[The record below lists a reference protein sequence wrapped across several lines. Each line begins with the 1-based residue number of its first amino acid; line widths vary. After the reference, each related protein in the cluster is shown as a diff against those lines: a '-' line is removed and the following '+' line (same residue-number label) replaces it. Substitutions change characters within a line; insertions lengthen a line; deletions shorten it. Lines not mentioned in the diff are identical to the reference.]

1 MTETPGFKALN
12 AVLPPVPAESI
23 GRILRSALQAVDPD
37 RLVRNALQRRGDQLT
52 FPDGSSVI
60 LSGVSRVYLIGIGKA
75 ALPMTRAAAEI
86 LSGVD
91 YRGLAVTKGPLPED
105 EQRKLPG
112 LPVLPAG
119 HPEPDQ
125 ASLQAGQSLLDILES
140 AGPEDLVLVLLS
152 GGGSSLVCLPAD
164 PLTLEDLQQV
174 NSLLLES
181 GADIQEINTIRKHLS
196 RIKGGQLARAAHPAR
211 LVTLVLSDVIGDP
224 LSAVASGPTVPDPT
238 TYQDALEVVQA
249 YRLEKKLPEAAL
261 ERLRSGAAGNRPE
274 TLKPGDP
281 GTGPGRT
288 FVIGNNRTGA
298 LAAREQA
305 RREGFQSAVLTTYLQ
320 GEARQAGAFCAAV
333 LHEMALF
340 GSPLSRPGC
349 LIAGGE
355 TTVTISDPK
364 QAGLGGRSLEAALA
378 AVPVL
383 SGVDRAVLITLA
395 TDGEDGPTDAA
406 GAVVTGKTLSQ
417 ARELGLDPERH
428 LENHSAYNFFQSLGD
443 LIRIGPTRTNVND
456 LWFLFTYQED

>member
-1 MTETPGFKALN
+1 MTGRRGFEALN
-12 AVLPPVPAESI
+12 AFSPPVPAERI
-23 GRILRSALQAVDPD
+23 GRILGSALQAVDPD
-37 RLVRNALQRRGDQLT
+37 RLVRNAVQRRGDQLT
-52 FPDGSSVI
+52 FPDGSSVSLTEFKQI
-60 LSGVSRVYLIGIGKA
+60 FLIGIGKA
-75 ALPMTRAAAEI
+75 ALPMTAAAAEI
-86 LSGVD
+86 LRGVN

-112 LPVLPAG
+112 LPVLSAG
-119 HPEPDQ
+119 HPQPDQ
-125 ASLQAGQSLLDILES
+125 GSLQAGRTIRQILEET
-140 AGPEDLVLVLLS
+140 GPEDLVLVLLS
-152 GGGSSLVCLPAD
+152 GGGSSLVCLPAE
-164 PLTLEDLQQV
+164 PLTLADLQRV

-181 GADIQEINTIRKHLS
+181 GADIQEINTVRKHLS

-211 LVTLVLSDVIGDP
+211 LITLVLSDVIGDP

-249 YRLEKKLPEAAL
+249 YRLEKKLPAAAL
-261 ERLRSGAAGNRPE
+261 ERLRSGAGGNRPE
-274 TLKPGDP
+274 TPKPGDP
-281 GTGPGRT
+281 GTEHSRA
-288 FVIGNNRTGA
+288 FVIGNNRTAA

-305 RREGFQSAVLTTYLQ
+305 RREGFQAALLTTYLD

-349 LIAGGE
+349 LVVGGE
-355 TTVTISDPK
+355 TTVTIPDPE

-378 AVPVL
+378 AVPAL
-383 SGVDRAVLITLA
+383 AGLDRAVLITLA

-406 GAVVTGKTLSQ
+406 GAVVTGKTLSR

-428 LENHSAYNFFQSLGD
+428 LENHSAYRFFQALGD
-443 LIRIGPTRTNVND
+443 LLRIGPTRTNVND